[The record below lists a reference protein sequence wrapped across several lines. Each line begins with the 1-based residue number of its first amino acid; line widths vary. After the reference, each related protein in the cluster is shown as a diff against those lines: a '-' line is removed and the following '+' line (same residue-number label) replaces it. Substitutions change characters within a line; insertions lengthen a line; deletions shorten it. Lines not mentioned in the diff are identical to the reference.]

1 MAGGHSDSF
10 FWHDYETT
18 GTDTRRDRPMQFAGV
33 RTDADLNLI
42 EEPLVIYARPA
53 DDLLPHP
60 MACII
65 TGITP
70 QKALDEGYPEAEF
83 IELVHQQ
90 MARPGTCSVGYNS
103 LRFDDEVTRNT
114 LYRNFFDPYAREW
127 QNGCSRWDIIDM
139 LRLTRALRPSG
150 INWPTYPDGTPSLRL
165 EDLTAANG
173 IGHGKAHDALSDVMA
188 TIAVAKLVKQ
198 AQPKLYDYVL
208 QNRTKQRVQAMLD
221 TERMKPVL
229 HISSKYPVEQG
240 NLALVAPLVTQ
251 PGNPNATLVW
261 DLRYNPQPLFDLS
274 VDELR
279 TLLFTR
285 HEELAADAPR
295 IALKAVHANRCPIL
309 APATML
315 SSDEAQRFA
324 IDGGSCRQHLA
335 LLRNET
341 GLIQKIEAI
350 YQEDRDKESDPDLAI
365 YAGGFF
371 SSDDKKLMDK
381 VRQADADTLAVLDL
395 PFQDPRL
402 EEMLLRY
409 KARNYPHILS
419 EEESRRWEE
428 YRSHKLLT
436 GDNGHLSFDKLYA
449 EMNRIASELT
459 TTDAQ
464 RMILEELALYAE
476 SIYPMEFHD

>member
-1 MAGGHSDSF
+1 MAGGQIDSF
-10 FWHDYETT
+10 FWHDYETS
-18 GTDTRRDRPMQFAGV
+18 GTDTRRDRPLQFAGV

-42 EEPLVIYARPA
+42 EEPMVIYARPA

-60 MACII
+60 MACLI

-70 QKALDEGYPEAEF
+70 QKALEEGYPEAEF
-83 IELVHQQ
+83 IGLIHQQ
-90 MARPGTCSVGYNS
+90 LARPGTCSVGYNS

-139 LRLTRALRPSG
+139 LRLTRALRPDG
-150 INWPTYPDGTPSLRL
+150 INWPTYEDGTPSLRL

-173 IGHGKAHDALSDVMA
+173 IDHGQAHDALSDVLA

-208 QNRTKQRVQAMLD
+208 NNRTKQRVQAMLD

-229 HISSKYPVEQG
+229 HVSSKYPVGHG
-240 NLALVAPLVTQ
+240 NLALVAPIVTQ

-261 DLRYNPQPLFDLS
+261 DLRCDPQPLVDLTA
-274 VDELR
+274 EQLR
-279 TLLFTR
+279 QLLFTR
-285 HEELAADAPR
+285 HDQLPPDAPK

-309 APATML
+309 APANML
-315 SSDEAQRFA
+315 SPEEAQRFE
-324 IDGGSCRQHLA
+324 IDGDSCRRHLA
-335 LLRNET
+335 MLRNEA
-341 GLIQKIEAI
+341 GLIQKVQAI
-350 YQEDRDKESDPDLAI
+350 YDEQRDPEPDPDLAI
-365 YAGGFF
+365 YSGGFF
-371 SSDDKKLMDK
+371 SADDKKLMDK
-381 VRQADADTLAVLDL
+381 VRLADADTLATLDL

-409 KARNYPHILS
+409 KARNYPHTLS
-419 EEESRRWEE
+419 EEEGQRWEE
-428 YRSHKLLT
+428 YRSQKLLT
-436 GDNGHLSFDKLYA
+436 GENGHLSFEALYA
-449 EMNRIASELT
+449 EMNRLAADANT
-459 TTDAQ
+459 TEQQ

-476 SIYPMEFHD
+476 SIYPMEFI

>member
-1 MAGGHSDSF
+1 MAGGQIDSF
-10 FWHDYETT
+10 FWHDYETS
-18 GTDTRRDRPMQFAGV
+18 GTDTRRDRPLQFAGV

-42 EEPLVIYARPA
+42 DEPLVIYARPA

-60 MACII
+60 MACLI

-70 QKALDEGYPEAEF
+70 QKALEEGYPEAEF
-83 IELVHQQ
+83 IDLIHQEL
-90 MARPGTCSVGYNS
+90 ARPGTCSVGYNS

-139 LRLTRALRPSG
+139 LRLTRALRPDG
-150 INWPTYPDGTPSLRL
+150 INWPTYEDGTPSLRL

-173 IGHGKAHDALSDVMA
+173 IDHGQAHDALSDVLA

-208 QNRTKQRVQAMLD
+208 NNRTKQRVQAMLD

-229 HISSKYPVEQG
+229 HVSSKYPVEQG
-240 NLALVAPLVTQ
+240 NLALVAPIVTQ

-261 DLRYNPQPLFDLS
+261 DLRCDPQPLFDLTA
-274 VDELR
+274 EQLR
-279 TLLFTR
+279 QLLFTR
-285 HEELAADAPR
+285 HDQLPPDAPK

-309 APATML
+309 APANML
-315 SSDEAQRFA
+315 SPEEAQRFE
-324 IDGGSCRQHLA
+324 IDGDSCRRHLA
-335 LLRNET
+335 MLRNEA
-341 GLIQKIEAI
+341 GLIQKVQAI
-350 YQEDRDKESDPDLAI
+350 YDEQRDPESDPDLAI
-365 YAGGFF
+365 YSGGFF
-371 SSDDKKLMDK
+371 SADDKKLMDK
-381 VRQADADTLAVLDL
+381 VRLADADTLATLDL

-409 KARNYPHILS
+409 KARNYPQTLS
-419 EEESRRWEE
+419 EEEGQRWEE
-428 YRSHKLLT
+428 YRSQKLLT
-436 GDNGHLSFDKLYA
+436 GENGHLSFEALYA
-449 EMNRIASELT
+449 EMNRLAADAST
-459 TTDAQ
+459 TEQQ

-476 SIYPMEFHD
+476 SIYPMEFI

>member
-1 MAGGHSDSF
+1 MAGGQIDSF
-10 FWHDYETT
+10 FWHDYETS
-18 GTDTRRDRPMQFAGV
+18 GTDTRRDRPLQFAGV

-42 EEPLVIYARPA
+42 EDPLVIYCRPA

-60 MACII
+60 MACLI

-70 QKALDEGYPEAEF
+70 QKALDEGYPEAGF
-83 IELVHQQ
+83 IDQIHQQ
-90 MARPGTCSVGYNS
+90 LARPGTCAVGYNS

-139 LRLTRALRPSG
+139 LRLTRALRPDG
-150 INWPTYPDGTPSLRL
+150 IVWPTYEDGTPSLRL
-165 EDLTAANG
+165 EDLTKANG
-173 IGHGKAHDALSDVMA
+173 IDHGQAHDALSDVLA

-208 QNRTKQRVQAMLD
+208 QNRTKQKVQAMID

-229 HISSKYPVEQG
+229 HVSSKYPIEHG
-240 NLALVAPLVTQ
+240 NLALVAPIVAQ

-261 DLRYNPQPLFDLS
+261 DLRFDPRPLFELS
-274 VDELR
+274 VEELR
-279 TLLFTR
+279 NLLFTR
-285 HEELAADAPR
+285 HELLPANSPK

-315 SSDEAQRFA
+315 SGEEAARFS
-324 IDGGSCRQHLA
+324 INGDQCRQHLA
-335 LLRNET
+335 MLRSEPGLL
-341 GLIQKIEAI
+341 QKVQAI
-350 YQEDRDKESDPDLAI
+350 YQEAREAESDPDLAI
-365 YAGGFF
+365 YSGGFF
-371 SSDDKKLMDK
+371 STDDKKLMDK
-381 VRQADADTLAVLDL
+381 VRQADADTLATLDL

-409 KARNYPHILS
+409 KARNYPKTLS
-419 EEESRRWEE
+419 EEESLRWEE
-428 YRSHKLLT
+428 YRSQKLLS
-436 GDNGHLSFDKLYA
+436 GENGYLSFDALYA
-449 EMNRIASELT
+449 EMNRLAADPST
-459 TTDAQ
+459 TQQQ

-476 SIYPMEFHD
+476 SIYPMEFH